1 MIIFFK
7 PAVWK
12 YTNSWEMMDPG
23 SQKNSLLPDNFFCE
37 EENEVEITIEIGLD
51 IEVSFA
57 IGIEVVNVE
66 N

>member
-1 MIIFFK
+1 MINFFK

-23 SQKNSLLPDNFFCE
+23 SQKNSLLPDIFFCG
-37 EENEVEITIEIGLD
+37 EENEVEITVEIGLD
-51 IEVSFA
+51 IEVSFV
-57 IGIEVVNVE
+57 IEIKVVNVE